1 MERYRTDKTTRLIT
15 AALVVLM
22 AVAGVAAAQ
31 VNPDSAEF
39 ESFAGALMRVQDI
52 QQSTNAE
59 IEQVIAAAPIDDTR
73 FMEIHQEVQTTGA
86 IPPAVEQS
94 EAVAYQ
100 ETVEEIGEIQMASQ
114 QQMISLVEEAGLSV
128 ARFNELVNEVQRNPE
143 LQQAL
148 QSLQ

>member
-1 MERYRTDKTTRLIT
+1 MKRYRTDKTTRLII
-15 AALVVLM
+15 AVLVVLM

-31 VNPDSAEF
+31 VNPESSEF
-39 ESFAGALMRVQDI
+39 ENFAGALIRVQDI

-59 IEQVIAAAPIDDTR
+59 IEQIIAAAPIDDTR

-86 IPPAVEQS
+86 VPPTVEQS

-100 ETVEEIGEIQMASQ
+100 ETVDEIGEIQMASQ
-114 QQMISLVEEAGLSV
+114 EQMIALVEDVGLSV

-148 QSLQ
+148 ERLQ

>member
-1 MERYRTDKTTRLIT
+1 MRLIT
-15 AALVVLM
+15 AVLVVLI

-31 VNPDSAEF
+31 VSPESSEF
-39 ESFAGALMRVQDI
+39 ESFADALMRVQDV
-52 QQSTNAE
+52 QQNTNEE
-59 IEQVIAAAPIDDTR
+59 IEQIIAAAPIDETR
-73 FMEIHQEVQTTGA
+73 FMQIHQEVQTTGA
-86 IPPAVEQS
+86 IPPTVEQS

-114 QQMISLVEEAGLSV
+114 EQMIALVEDAGLSV